1 MEFGLALA
9 EAAEE
14 GKGIANHGVVGAWM
28 LHGSIN
34 FVFYRGYR
42 LEQELA
48 EIAEGGGG
56 LVRDAFLGESGKDFA
71 EDVVYVRDSV
81 ELAGKGSELG
91 GELVRFEK
99 LLLFAGVM
107 NAERGMVLFAKHAAG
122 AAIGELA
129 DTLVAVEIVGIWLH
143 WNLGIKRIGH

>member
-48 EIAEGGGG
+48 EIGEGGGS
-56 LVRDAFLGESGKDFA
+56 LVRDAFLGECGEDFA
-71 EDVVYVRDSV
+71 EDVVYVGDGV

-91 GELVRFEK
+91 G
-99 LLLFAGVM
+99 
-107 NAERGMVLFAKHAAG
+107 
-122 AAIGELA
+122 
-129 DTLVAVEIVGIWLH
+129 
-143 WNLGIKRIGH
+143 